1 MPQADWRARSGGSL
15 GLADIIAHHGE
26 ALEYDLMTKTRYLLH
41 DIGRALPERALLSF
55 VKHLPP
61 ESALRQEI
69 DPDAVWLTERH
80 EAMLLAAISDQLAA
94 LAYMFSKA
102 HGGKPKKP
110 KPIPRPGVSDGSQH
124 IGKDPIP
131 IEDFDSWYYGE
142 VSESNAE

>member
-1 MPQADWRARSGGSL
+1 VPQEYWCARSGGSL

-26 ALEYDLMTKTRYLLH
+26 ALEYDLMTRTRYLLE

-61 ESALRQEI
+61 DSALRREI
-69 DPDAVWLTERH
+69 DPDAIWQTDRYA
-80 EAMLLAAISDQLAA
+80 AMLLATISDQLSA
-94 LAYMFSKA
+94 LNYMFSRS

-142 VSESNAE
+142 VSRNAE